1 MALCLLSL
9 LIPVVAL
16 EKIVLIEWNDVIL
29 RLTNITLSNEKD
41 CFVWSL
47 HKNGQF
53 SVKSI
58 YAAIM
63 NCNVIFM
70 SSYWLHFWSTML
82 PKEEQDTMRNSA
94 TLLKLVA
101 KGLLFHYGWR
111 SSIRIAS

>member
-16 EKIVLIEWNDVIL
+16 EKIV
-29 RLTNITLSNEKD
+29 
-41 CFVWSL
+41 
-47 HKNGQF
+47 
-53 SVKSI
+53 
-58 YAAIM
+58 
-63 NCNVIFM
+63 VIFM

-82 PKEEQDTMRNSA
+82 PQEEQDTMRNSA